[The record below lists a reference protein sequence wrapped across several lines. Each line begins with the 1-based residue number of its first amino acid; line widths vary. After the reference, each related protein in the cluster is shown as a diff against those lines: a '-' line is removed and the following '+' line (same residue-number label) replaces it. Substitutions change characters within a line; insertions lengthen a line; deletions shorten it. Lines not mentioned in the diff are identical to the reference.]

1 MASYKLQRATEDIK
15 RELAAIIRD
24 LKDSRITS
32 MLSVIKVDLSK
43 DMSYAKVYVSDLN
56 GSDASALAV
65 KGLENAKGYIKRELS
80 NKLGLRKA
88 PDFKFIIDDSLE
100 YSANI
105 NRILEDINR
114 G

>member
-1 MASYKLQRATEDIK
+1 MASYKLQRMAEDLK
-15 RELAAIIRD
+15 RELAGVIRE
-24 LKDSRITS
+24 LKDSRIST
-32 MLSVIKVDLSK
+32 MLSIIKVDLTG

-56 GSDASALAV
+56 GKEATKNAV
-65 KGLENAKGYIKRELS
+65 KGLESATGYIKREIS
-80 NKLGLRKA
+80 NRLRLRKA
-88 PDFKFIIDDSLE
+88 PELKFIIDDSLE

>member
-1 MASYKLQRATEDIK
+1 MASFKLQRATEDLK
-15 RELAAIIRD
+15 RELAAVIRE

-56 GSDASALAV
+56 GADASALAV
-65 KGLENAKGYIKRELS
+65 KGLENAKGYIKREIS

-88 PDFKFIIDDSLE
+88 PELKFIIDDSLE

>member
-1 MASYKLQRATEDIK
+1 MASYKLQRMAEDLK
-15 RELAAIIRD
+15 RELAGVIRE
-24 LKDSRITS
+24 LKDSRIST
-32 MLSVIKVDLSK
+32 MLSIIKVDLTG

-56 GSDASALAV
+56 GKEATKNAV
-65 KGLENAKGYIKRELS
+65 KGLESATGYIKREIS
-80 NKLGLRKA
+80 NRLRLRKA
-88 PDFKFIIDDSLE
+88 PELKFIVDDSLE